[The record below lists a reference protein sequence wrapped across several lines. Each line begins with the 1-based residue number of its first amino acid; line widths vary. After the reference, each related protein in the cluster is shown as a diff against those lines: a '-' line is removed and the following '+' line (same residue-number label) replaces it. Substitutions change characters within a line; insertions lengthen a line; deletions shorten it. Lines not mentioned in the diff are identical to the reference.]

1 MRTPPLRSPSLSSPP
16 APRRILVTCDAV
28 GGLWRHA
35 LDMARALAQHDVA
48 IVLVAFG
55 PEPAAE
61 QREEAREVPG
71 LTLLWFDHPLDWLA
85 GDETALAGVPAVL
98 DGVAELYDVDL
109 LHLNYPSQARGLAT
123 TRPVVAM
130 SHSCLATWWE
140 TMREGPMPDAFAL
153 NRRLVNEGFAR
164 ADRVL
169 APSRS
174 HANALRRAY
183 GPIPGLAVVHNG
195 RYPTPTPEE
204 ARGDGTEAVV
214 RACAVGR
221 WWDEAKNAHVL
232 DAAAARAT
240 TPIAAIGPTEG
251 PQGQRV
257 GFAHVEARGTLSA
270 RETCAALARASVF
283 VSPARYEPFG
293 LAVLEAA
300 QAGCALVLADIP
312 TFREVWDGT
321 AFFVEPDDAAGF
333 AQAIDRIAA
342 DPDLRAARVALARE
356 RAGAY
361 APTVQAARLLDVY
374 ADVLANA
381 PDDPMRPLPSSLAET
396 V

>member
-1 MRTPPLRSPSLSSPP
+1 MTPAPLPDTPPG
-16 APRRILVTCDAV
+16 PRRILVTCDAV

-35 LDMARALAQHDVA
+35 VDMARALAGHHVET
-48 IVLVAFG
+48 VLVAFG
-55 PEPAAE
+55 PEPAAD
-61 QREEAREVPG
+61 QREEARSVPG

-123 TRPVVAM
+123 DRPLVAM

-140 TMREGPMPDAFAL
+140 AMRDGPMPDAFAL
-153 NRRLVNEGFAR
+153 NRRLVDEGFAR

-183 GPIPGLAVVHNG
+183 GPIPGLAVVHNA
-195 RYPTPTPEE
+195 RYPTP
-204 ARGDGTEAVV
+204 AADGTRSDDPAGVV

-221 WWDEAKNAHVL
+221 WWDEAKNAQVL
-232 DAAAARAT
+232 DAAAARAS
-240 TPIAAIGPTEG
+240 TPISAIGPTEG
-251 PQGQRV
+251 PRGQRV
-257 GFAHVEARGTLSA
+257 SFAHAEGRGTLSA
-270 RETCAALARASVF
+270 RETRTALARASVF

-300 QAGCALVLADIP
+300 QAGCALVLSDIP
-312 TFREVWDGT
+312 TFREVWDG
-321 AFFVEPDDAAGF
+321 AAEFVAPDDATGLAE
-333 AQAIDRIAA
+333 AIDALAA
-342 DPDLRAARVALARE
+342 DPDLREARGALARE

-361 APTVQAARLLDVY
+361 APRAQAARLLEVY

-381 PDDPMRPLPSSLAET
+381 PGDPMRPLSSSLAET
-396 V
+396 A

>member
-1 MRTPPLRSPSLSSPP
+1 MTRAPHS

-35 LDMARALAQHDVA
+35 LDMARALARHDVEV
-48 IVLVAFG
+48 VLVAFG
-55 PEPAAE
+55 PEPVAE
-61 QREEAREVPG
+61 QREEARAVRG

-85 GDETALAGVPAVL
+85 GDETALAGVPAVI
-98 DGVAELYDVDL
+98 DGVAEVYDVDL
-109 LHLNYPSQARGLAT
+109 LHLNYPSQARGLVT
-123 TRPVVAM
+123 GRPVVAM

-140 TMREGPMPDAFAL
+140 TMRDGPMPDAFAL
-153 NRRLVNEGFAR
+153 NRRLVHEGLAR

-183 GPIPGLAVVHNG
+183 GPIPGLAVVHNA
-195 RYPTPTPEE
+195 RYPTPAP
-204 ARGDGTEAVV
+204 GDTRDDGPAGVV

-221 WWDEAKNAHVL
+221 WWDEAKNADVL
-232 DAAAARAT
+232 DATAARAT

-257 GFAHVEARGTLSA
+257 GFVHVEARGTLSA
-270 RETCAALARASVF
+270 QDTCTALAHAGVF

-300 QAGCALVLADIP
+300 QAGCALVLSDIP
-312 TFREVWDGT
+312 TFREVWDG
-321 AFFVEPDDAAGF
+321 AALFVEADDADGF
-333 AQAIDRIAA
+333 AEAIDTIAA
-342 DPDLRAARVALARE
+342 DPRLRAARVALARE
-356 RAGAY
+356 RAEAY
-361 APTVQAARLLDVY
+361 APTAQAARLLDVY
-374 ADVLANA
+374 AEVLANA
-381 PDDPMRPLPSSLAET
+381 PDDPLRSPPSSLVET
-396 V
+396 T